1 MKKSLPPYVY
11 KKTVKGRDYFY
22 FDHAGDARQIMRAQQ
37 AAEKRMNL

>member
-22 FDHAGDARQIMRAQQ
+22 FDHAGDARQIMRAKS
-37 AAEKRMNL
+37 ANKKREA